1 MPLLVLVFLPVL
13 AVLLLD
19 DGFAEALVELFAA
32 AAFVEEDRAV
42 DLPLAEGLVLSAVF
56 AADAF
61 SVEGFAADRGFALAL
76 DASAADELSALVV
89 AVFAAVVFAVEA
101 VAVLLAVALLV
112 AATDLVAGVAAGRD
126 FALAGPD
133 MVKTAV
139 ATVTTRA
146 TESRSARFM
155 GVFFLE
161 QVDTTGRLF
170 RYPLK
175 AV

>member
-1 MPLLVLVFLPVL
+1 LVPLLVFVFLPVL

-32 AAFVEEDRAV
+32 AAFVEEDREV

-61 SVEGFAADRGFALAL
+61 SVEGFAADRGFAVAL

-89 AVFAAVVFAVEA
+89 AVFAAVVFA

-161 QVDTTGRLF
+161 QVDTTGRVF

>member
-89 AVFAAVVFAVEA
+89 AVFAAVVFAV
-101 VAVLLAVALLV
+101 AVLLAVALLV

>member
-1 MPLLVLVFLPVL
+1 MVPLLVLVFLPVL

-89 AVFAAVVFAVEA
+89 AVFAAVVFAV
-101 VAVLLAVALLV
+101 AVLLAVALLV

>member
-1 MPLLVLVFLPVL
+1 MLPLLVLEVLLVL

-19 DGFAEALVELFAA
+19 AGFAEALVEPFVAESFA
-32 AAFVEEDRAV
+32 EEDRAV
-42 DLPLAEGLVLSAVF
+42 DLPLAAGLVLSAVF
-56 AADAF
+56 AAEGFAA
-61 SVEGFAADRGFALAL
+61 EGFAADRGFSEALAGVSTDL
-76 DASAADELSALVV
+76 LSALVV
-89 AVFAAVVFAVEA
+89 VVFAAVVFAVATVFE
-101 VAVLLAVALLV
+101 L
-112 AATDLVAGVAAGRD
+112 AATDLVAGAVAGRD

-146 TESRSARFM
+146 TESRRARFM

>member
-89 AVFAAVVFAVEA
+89 AVFAAVVFAV
-101 VAVLLAVALLV
+101 AVLLAVALLV

-146 TESRSARFM
+146 TESRRARFM